1 MVHITPFFLLSIAT
15 GISLAT
21 PTERTV
27 PQVLADINVVSTRV
41 TSLDNAITAFPLTGG
56 SLVAALGIHTSAGTV
71 ITSLKAA
78 TGNATGPVDEID
90 GNSILNAV
98 QAFEPTIQHALAEI
112 VVKKPAFVVSMTEDK
127 LIALPVG
134 GLPLLILQDLRFLKG
149 NTTEF
154 SSALIENAPESLIPA
169 ATALQNGILE
179 SFDTAISAYT

>member
-112 VVKKPAFVVSMTEDK
+112 VVKKPAFV
-127 LIALPVG
+127 ALPVG